1 MHPHAPA
8 QEWNSSRY
16 AENARFVSDLGQ
28 PVLDLLNPQG
38 GERILDLGCG
48 DGALTEKLVAGG
60 AEVLG
65 VDSAPDMIAAAKARG
80 LNANLADGY
89 GMNFNFEFD
98 AVFSNAA
105 LHWMKRDPDA
115 VIEGVHRALK
125 PGGRFAAEMG
135 GFGNVAAITVALC
148 ATLDQFGIANAPAF
162 SPWYFP
168 TADEYR
174 ERLERAGFQVDY
186 IELIPRP
193 TRLPTGMRAWL
204 ETFAI
209 PFIKTLAAEN
219 RSEFLDSVTEKLR
232 PALCDHKENWT
243 ADYVRLRFLAVKP
256 S

>member
-1 MHPHAPA
+1 MQHVPT

-28 PVLDLLNPQG
+28 PVLGLLNPQP

-48 DGALTEKLVAGG
+48 DGALTEKMTAIG
-60 AEVLG
+60 AEVVG
-65 VDSAPDMIAAAKARG
+65 VDASSDMIAASKARG
-80 LNANLADGY
+80 LTAHVADGY
-89 GMNFNFEFD
+89 ALTFNSEFH

-105 LHWMKRDPDA
+105 IHWMKRDPNA
-115 VIEGVHRALK
+115 VIQGVHRALK
-125 PGGRFAAEMG
+125 PGGRFVAEMG
-135 GFGNVAAITVALC
+135 GFGNVAAINVALC

-174 ERLERAGFQVDY
+174 ERLERANFQIEY

-193 TRLPTGMRAWL
+193 TPLPSGMRGWL

-209 PFIKTLAAEN
+209 PFTKALAAEK
-219 RSEFLDSVTEKLR
+219 RSAFLDAVTDKLR
-232 PALCDHKENWT
+232 PALCDSRRNWM
-243 ADYVRLRFLAVKP
+243 ADYVRLRFLAAKP
-256 S
+256 Q